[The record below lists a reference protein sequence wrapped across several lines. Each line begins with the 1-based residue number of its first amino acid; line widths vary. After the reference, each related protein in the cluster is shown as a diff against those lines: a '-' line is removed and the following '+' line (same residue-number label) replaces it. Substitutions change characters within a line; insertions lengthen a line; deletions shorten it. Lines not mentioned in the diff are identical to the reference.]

1 MTYPPQQPGP
11 YGQQPGSYG
20 QPGGGYPDAN
30 QQYGQG
36 QYDQYGQQGGYG
48 GGPGGTQ
55 QFPQADAYGQQ
66 HDAYGQQQGAYAPYE
81 QQRPFPGGEPPQKK
95 KTGLIVA
102 IAIAGIVVIGGVVTL
117 VLVNS
122 DKTDQALTPASA
134 SSETQAPG
142 VPQAT
147 TSKSK
152 SPSSSSKAPTSSSS
166 PSSGA
171 GSGPAPGGRD
181 NPQDLANDVL
191 AALNSGNSKAFL
203 NTICRSTYPKG
214 DLKVPTGFHVEPTG
228 PLQQTG
234 ETAKIQVTGTQNGKT
249 EPGVLNV
256 KKESGVWCL
265 SGVAGQNP
273 G

>member
-20 QPGGGYPDAN
+20 QLGGSYPDGN

-55 QFPQADAYGQQ
+55 QYPRAGAYGQQ
-66 HDAYGQQQGAYAPYE
+66 HDSYGQQQGAYAPYE
-81 QQRPFPGGEPPQKK
+81 QQGQFPGGEPPQKK

-102 IAIAGIVVIGGVVTL
+102 IAIAGVVVIGGVATL

-122 DKTDQALTPASA
+122 GNTDQAQTPAA
-134 SSETQAPG
+134 ATSETQAPG
-142 VPQAT
+142 VPPAT

-152 SPSSSSKAPTSSSS
+152 SSPSSSSKAPSSSS
-166 PSSGA
+166 SPPSSGA
-171 GSGPAPGGRD
+171 GSGPAPGGKD
-181 NPQDLANDVL
+181 NPQDLVNDVL

-203 NTICRSTYPKG
+203 NTICRSSHPNG
-214 DLKVPTGFHVEPTG
+214 DLKVPAGFHVEPTG

-265 SGVAGQNP
+265 SGVA
-273 G
+273 